1 MKSFLINSLNIPN
14 ILTLLRLLLVP
25 FFVGLVVYE
34 KFYWALVVFIVAG
47 LTDALDGFIAKRF
60 NMVTDFGRSMDPLAD
75 KFLLI
80 SAFLVLTIKGW
91 IPLFLCILVILR
103 DMVIVAGYMLL
114 RSGGRK
120 VTIGPSIPGK
130 ITTALQILTVIGA
143 LVLKGLV
150 DTAFYIVVALT
161 TVFTVYSGIDYAMK
175 GLRVQLKGL
184 D

>member
-1 MKSFLINSLNIPN
+1 MKSFIINSLNIPN
-14 ILTLLRLLLVP
+14 LLTISRLLLVP
-25 FFVGLVVYE
+25 LFVGLVVYE
-34 KFYWALVVFIVAG
+34 EFYWALVVFIIAG

-60 NMVTDFGRSMDPLAD
+60 GTVTEFGRSMDPLAD

-103 DMVIVAGYMLL
+103 DMVIVTGYMIL

-130 ITTALQILTVIGA
+130 ITTALQILTVVGA
-143 LVLKGLV
+143 LVLKGTM
-150 DTAFYIVVALT
+150 DTAFYVVVGVT
-161 TVFTVYSGIDYAMK
+161 TLFTIYSGADYVMK
-175 GLRVQLKGL
+175 GMRVQLKGQ

>member
-1 MKSFLINSLNIPN
+1 MKSFIINSLNIPN
-14 ILTLLRLLLVP
+14 LLTISRLLLVP

-34 KFYWALVVFIVAG
+34 KFYWALVVFIIAG

-60 NMVTDFGRSMDPLAD
+60 NLVTEFGRSMDPLAD

-103 DMVIVAGYMLL
+103 DMLIVTGYMLL

-143 LVLKGLV
+143 LVLKGLM
-150 DTAFYIVVALT
+150 DTAFYVVVGLT
-161 TVFTVYSGIDYAMK
+161 TLFTVYSGVDYALK
-175 GLRVQLKGL
+175 GLRVQLKNQG
-184 D
+184 